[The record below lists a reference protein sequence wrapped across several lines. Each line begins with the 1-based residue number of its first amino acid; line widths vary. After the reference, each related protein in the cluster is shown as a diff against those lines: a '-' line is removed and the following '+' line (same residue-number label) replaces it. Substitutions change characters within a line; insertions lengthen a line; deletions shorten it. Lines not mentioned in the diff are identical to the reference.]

1 MMNKIFNRYD
11 DCIDVLYAFYDDKGT
26 VVAAGFTFTEP
37 EDIEAKQTSPF
48 EIIIDEPNAARK
60 IKSASLN
67 VDSSQYSSMVGNT
80 QVLLSLLLIEVVVAA
95 VPLVDVIS
103 ICLSNL
109 GRRIL

>member
-1 MMNKIFNRYD
+1 MNKIFNRYD

-67 VDSSQYSSMVGNT
+67 VDSSQYYSMVGNT
-80 QVLLSLLLIEVVVAA
+80 QVLLLLLIEVVVA

>member
-67 VDSSQYSSMVGNT
+67 VDSSQYYSMVGNT
-80 QVLLSLLLIEVVVAA
+80 QVLLLLLIEVVVA